1 MSHEDVV
8 LAIDERTITGKKVS
22 QLRRDGKVPAVIYNQ
37 GKSSHV
43 TVDAQ
48 ELQKAFQTVGRSQP
62 LELELGGKKRLVMFK
77 LVDRHPVKHSFRHV
91 AFQSIRR
98 NEKVAAEVS
107 IRLRLDEDNE
117 LTPAERAGFIVLRS
131 LDAVEIRALPKD
143 LPEELTVN
151 GEDLREV
158 GDRLTLG
165 DIKLP
170 EGVEFADMEIDL
182 EQVVLNVYE
191 PSAIAAANDAAGGD
205 KEEELTD
212 AAGVET
218 AEETIGAEHGQDT
231 NQASHDAE
239 NRPGGKK
246 EFEKKGE

>member
-1 MSHEDVV
+1 MSQEDVV
-8 LAIDERTITGKKVS
+8 LAVDERTVTGKKVAR
-22 QLRRDGKVPAVIYNQ
+22 LRADGKVPAVVYDH
-37 GKSSHV
+37 GKTSHV
-43 TVDAQ
+43 TVDAK
-48 ELQKAFQTVGRSQP
+48 LLDKAFQSVGRSQA
-62 LELELGGKKRLVMFK
+62 LELSRDGKKSLAMIK
-77 LVDRHPVKHSFRHV
+77 QVDRHPVKHTLRHV
-91 AFQSIRR
+91 AFQSINR
-98 NEKVAAEVS
+98 NEKVVAEVA

-117 LTPAERAGFIVLRS
+117 QTPAERAGLIVLRS
-131 LDAVEIRALPKD
+131 LDDIEIRAVAKN
-143 LPEELTVN
+143 LPEELVVN

-182 EQVVLNVYE
+182 DQVIMNVYE

-205 KEEELTD
+205 AEAESATSSDGIED
-212 AAGVET
+212 AVK
-218 AEETIGAEHGQDT
+218 AEHGEAT
-231 NQASHDAE
+231 NQNSNDGE